1 MSSFGPGSVILS
13 RLTRNSRV
21 HDDRT
26 ASTCD
31 EYSYKVMIKLI
42 VCTGRL
48 QQELYLHYSVAMVQ
62 PHEPFERIL
71 ERIVEDLS
79 GQTAVI

>member
-1 MSSFGPGSVILS
+1 
-13 RLTRNSRV
+13 
-21 HDDRT
+21 
-26 ASTCD
+26 
-31 EYSYKVMIKLI
+31 MIKLI